1 MGVNAT
7 TVNWETPSFA
17 VLKVELLLCRLDS
30 SWDHECQIRRSDAQH
45 ALDAVWSCLKEQT
58 PARRCT
64 QVKREFFSQ
73 GSALLESAEVAGL
86 PGHRPIPFAA
96 SNPWL
101 ADSIQQWMSPSL
113 WSDPHIGFLL
123 VAALAFATNIA
134 SNAYGRRSAYNARIS
149 LSADRLLG
157 LRRRL
162 NSLPS
167 EIRSEQET
175 VDWFNEFFKVIDLG
189 LSLLPNSKIPLS
201 VAEFDVAKPES
212 ATTAALDAVLGA
224 DSFRGKGR
232 ARPTS
237 KCAQPPA
244 PVWIDRT
251 VRRDDHRLVN
261 EEMIIDF
268 VVVPITMRIKLKFM
282 WLGNPGCMSRYQWT
296 VEAMF
301 RDVDERLV
309 RTCPN
314 QYGTKCLTWCTE
326 FDFKAWDGDGEAEG
340 RSRAMAWLANA
351 LQRKVL
357 VSEGSA
363 ATRPYAKSV
372 DRLDWLR
379 RQLAELPQIIQAAG
393 TELDQLQAHGSLRC
407 AIGLRYVPA
416 RRTQSAS

>member
-17 VLKVELLLCRLDS
+17 VLKIELLLCRLES
-30 SWDHECQIRRSDAQH
+30 SWDHVCQIRRSDAQH
-45 ALDAVWSCLKEQT
+45 ALDAVWSCLKDHT

-134 SNAYGRRSAYNARIS
+134 SNAYGGRSAHNARIS
-149 LSADRLLG
+149 QSTDRLLG
-157 LRRRL
+157 LGRRL

-167 EIRSEQET
+167 EIRSVQET
-175 VDWFNEFFKVIDLG
+175 VAWFDEFFKVIDLG
-189 LSLLPNSKIPLS
+189 LSSLPDSKIPLS
-201 VAEFDVAKPES
+201 LAQFDVAKPES

-237 KCAQPPA
+237 RSAQPPA
-244 PVWIDRT
+244 PAWIDRT

-296 VEAMF
+296 VEATF

-326 FDFKAWDGDGEAEG
+326 FDFDAWDGDGEAEG
-340 RSRAMAWLANA
+340 RSRSMAWLANA
-351 LQRKVL
+351 LPRKVL
-357 VSEGSA
+357 VSQGSA
-363 ATRPYAKSV
+363 ATTPYAKSV

-379 RQLAELPQIIQAAG
+379 RQLAELPQRIQAAE
-393 TELDQLQAHGSLRC
+393 TELDQLQTPGSLRR
-407 AIGLRYVPA
+407 AIGRCYAPL